1 MHPCYLS
8 VPIINFRLKEIFTEE
23 EESNIRLFV
32 EQAQA
37 GAELIWQ
44 DKQERLK
51 FLIEKRRKE
60 HEEKYK
66 DTPLCVVNF
75 IRPLSTR
82 TVKTETVLE

>member
-1 MHPCYLS
+1 M
-8 VPIINFRLKEIFTEE
+8 FTEE
-23 EESNIRLFV
+23 EESDIRKFI

-51 FLIEKRRKE
+51 FLIAKRKKE

-66 DTPLCVVNF
+66 DTPL
-75 IRPLSTR
+75 
-82 TVKTETVLE
+82 